1 MNIETTL
8 NRCCKISSR
17 HCSNLVVAVFAAFIL
32 TACMGSPDAPDLSP
46 DIDWEVIAM
55 LQDED
60 SLQVSWREDVLPVI
74 ENRCIVCHGCYD
86 APCQLKLSSY
96 EGLMRGANP
105 DKVYDG
111 SRIRAAQ
118 PTRLGIDATT
128 DAEWQALGFHSVLNS
143 AANDADE
150 TPAER
155 LRGSVFYRMMR
166 HKQLNPQPRAGLIP
180 RSVTLDLN
188 RKQVCTAQEDMAK
201 FERDHPLWGMPYAL
215 PNLPESE
222 YKTIV
227 KWLAQGAQGPEEFS
241 SDPLVAPQIER
252 WEKFLNG
259 SSKREQL
266 VSRYLYEHLFL
277 GHLNFK
283 VGPDREFYRLVRSYT
298 PPGMPVQEIA
308 TTRPFDDPGVKD
320 FWYRLRPFDEVI
332 VAKSHVIYELSD
344 QKMARY
350 KQLFFEAD
358 YTVDELP
365 GYEMPATANP
375 FLSFAV
381 IPPKSRYDFM
391 LDDARFFI
399 QGFIKGP
406 VCRGQVALNVIEDQ
420 FWVLFTNPAGLA
432 DKDAGER
439 IASVSD
445 YLQMPSS
452 TSTLKL
458 FTTYGK
464 YWKEQKKYLAARNQ
478 YFFEQ
483 VEKKGD
489 KAFSGIWDGNGT
501 NRNAALTVFRN
512 FDSAAVEFG
521 LLGDYP
527 ETAWII
533 DFPLFERIHYLLVAG
548 FDVYGNVGHQLNS
561 RLFMDFL
568 RMEAEDN
575 FLTYLPKAD
584 RKKIRDAWYKGI
596 REKRIKY
603 FQEPMEWNDIESPIS
618 YKTADTQREL
628 YDLAISHLGPVAGP
642 QDYINR
648 CKGKECASAA
658 KSQKVRTADAY
669 MQKLASRATSDSMRN
684 NPDVVYIRVE
694 VDGEPDIPYTLLINK
709 SYQSL
714 SSFLGSGDS
723 QERDPENDTISIL
736 RRLSGSYPNFF
747 LIVKFDEL
755 EDFTAEISDDTTVED
770 YQLFIAK
777 FGIRR
782 TDDEFWK
789 HSDWFQQQYAEQEPV
804 EAGVLDLNRYSNL

>member
-1 MNIETTL
+1 MNIKPAL
-8 NRCCKISSR
+8 NYCSKISSR
-17 HCSNLVVAVFAAFIL
+17 HYTNIVVSIFAAFVL
-32 TACMGSPDAPDLSP
+32 TACMGSPEAPDLSP

-55 LQDED
+55 LQDEN
-60 SLQVSWREDVLPVI
+60 SLQVSWREDVLPVL

-105 DKVYDG
+105 DQVYDG

-128 DAEWQALGFHSVLNS
+128 DAEWEKMGFHSVLNT
-143 AANDADE
+143 AANDVEE

-155 LRGSVFYRMMR
+155 LRGSVFYRMLR

-180 RSVTLDLN
+180 ASVTLDLG
-188 RKQVCTAQEDMAK
+188 RKQVCTVQEDMAK

-215 PNLPESE
+215 PNLPDAE

-227 KWLAQGAQGPEEFS
+227 KWLAQGARGPEPFS
-241 SDPLVAPQIER
+241 SDPVVAPQIER

-277 GHLNFK
+277 GHLHFK
-283 VGPDREFYRLVRSYT
+283 RGPDREFYRLVRSYT

-308 TTRPFDDPGVKD
+308 TTRPFDDPGVKE
-320 FWYRLRPFDEVI
+320 FWYRLRPLDEVI
-332 VAKSHVIYELSD
+332 VAKSHVVYELSD

-350 KQLFFEAD
+350 RQLFFEAD

-420 FWVLFTNPAGLA
+420 FWVFFTAPKAFENPDTQEAL
-432 DKDAGER
+432 D
-439 IASVSD
+439 SVSD

-458 FTTYGK
+458 LTSYGR
-464 YWKEQKKYLAARNQ
+464 YWKEQKKYLAVRNQ
-478 YFFEQ
+478 YFMKQ
-483 VEKKGD
+483 VEKRGNA
-489 KAFSGIWDGNGT
+489 AFAGIWDGGGT
-501 NRNAALTVFRN
+501 NRNAALTIFRN
-512 FDSAAVEFG
+512 FDSASVEFG

-568 RMEAEDN
+568 RMEGEDN
-575 FLTYLPKAD
+575 FLTYIPKAD
-584 RKKIRDAWYKGI
+584 RKKIRDEWYKGI
-596 REKRIKY
+596 REKRSKY
-603 FQEPMEWNDIESPIS
+603 FQEPMEWNDIESPLT

-628 YDLAISHLGPVAGP
+628 YDMAISHLGPIAGP

-648 CKGKECASAA
+648 CAGKDCVSAA
-658 KSQKVRTADAY
+658 KSQKVRAADGY
-669 MQKLASRATSDSMRN
+669 MRKLSSRATSDSMRN

-694 VDGEPDIPYTLLINK
+694 VEGEPDIPYTLLINK
-709 SYQSL
+709 SYQNL
-714 SSFLGSGDS
+714 SSLLGAGDS
-723 QERDPENDTISIL
+723 LERDPKNDTTSIL
-736 RRLSGSYPNFF
+736 RRISGSYPNFF

-755 EDFTAEISDDTTVED
+755 EEFTAEISGDTTVED

-777 FGIRR
+777 YGIRR
-782 TDDEFWK
+782 TNDQFWK

-804 EAGVLDLNRYSNL
+804 EGGVLDLNRYSNL